1 MRLQGYQVLSDH
13 EMTQI
18 HAASLRLLERTGTN
32 VLSEPAL
39 ELLADGGAEV
49 NFETRRVHFPKSLV
63 EDALA
68 SLPSSF
74 YVYDRTGNTALDIGD
89 SRLYFVGGMDA
100 NYIYDPSTGTRRSA
114 TKQDIADFA
123 RLADALPNIHIVS
136 PQAIPHDVP
145 GDSALVHAFEA
156 VANNTTKPIYITPGG
171 KIACQTVLNMAQQV
185 IGDIDLGKH
194 SFLIGYAAPT
204 SPLTWQPDAAE
215 ALIEI
220 VSRGIPFSIGPAPLM
235 GMISP
240 MTPAGAV
247 VQANAEQLSG
257 IVMAYLV
264 RPGTPVLYGVMP
276 ITADMRFGTP
286 AHGDPNTAL
295 ARLAGANMARF
306 YNLPG
311 IVSGPNSDAHCLDE
325 QNAWEKMLT
334 MAVAMNAG
342 VNIMVNA
349 GAFATVSTVSYEQ
362 LVLDDE
368 MAAICQQLLRGVEV
382 SAETLALDLIEGV
395 GPGGNFLAQKHTL
408 KHWRNDYW
416 LPQVSNRV
424 SFSAWSK
431 AGNKDVVTVAAER
444 AKKLLA
450 EHQPAPLPQ
459 STKTSLRRICREF
472 EDRQRLEK

>member
-1 MRLQGYQVLSDH
+1 MRLQGYQVLSDR

-32 VLSEPAL
+32 VLSKPAL
-39 ELLADGGAEV
+39 ALLADGGAAV
-49 NFETRRVHFPKSLV
+49 DFETRRARFSQSLV

-74 YVYDRTGNTALDIGD
+74 QVYDRAGKAALDIGG

-100 NYIYDPSTGTRRSA
+100 NYIYDPSTGTRRAA

-145 GDSALVHAFEA
+145 GGAALAHAFEA
-156 VANNTTKPIYITPGG
+156 VVNNTTKPIYITPGG
-171 KIACQTVLNMAQQV
+171 QMACRTVLDMAQQV
-185 IGDIDLGKH
+185 TGDIDLGKRP
-194 SFLIGYAAPT
+194 FLIGYAAPT

-247 VQANAEQLSG
+247 AQANAEQLSG

-264 RPGTPVLYGVMP
+264 RQGTPVLHGVMP
-276 ITADMRFGTP
+276 ITADMRVGIP

-311 IVSGPNSDAHCLDE
+311 VVSGPNSDAHCLDE

-334 MAVAMNAG
+334 ISVAMNAG
-342 VNIMVNA
+342 ANIMVNA

-368 MAAICQQLLRGVEV
+368 MSAICQQLLQGVEV
-382 SAETLALDLIEGV
+382 SEETLAVDLIESV

-408 KHWRNDYW
+408 NHWRNDYW
-416 LPQVSNRV
+416 LPQVSNRK
-424 SFSAWSK
+424 SFDAWSK
-431 AGNKDVVTVAAER
+431 DGHKDVVAVAAER
-444 AKKLLA
+444 VKKLLA
-450 EHQPAPLPQ
+450 EHQPAPLSP
-459 STKTSLRRICREF
+459 STQAMLQRICREF
-472 EDRQRLEK
+472 EDRQGLAE